1 MLFIK
6 RVALFLGFILLLSC
20 FYYTIIILKA
30 RNETPR
36 IVQNIIDSDKIKL
49 KLADLSERQIDIL
62 LSVQDPKFYEHKGID
77 MQTPGAGKTTL
88 AQGLCKF
95 YYFDDFKRGW
105 DKIKLMLITRYAF
118 DPLVTKDTQM
128 LLIIND
134 IYLGS
139 LHGQQIRGFEDAAQ
153 AYFKKPFKALD
164 EDEYISLVAM
174 IRRPD
179 GDNIR
184 KKPKEHELRVMRVN
198 KFLKGEYTP
207 KDNSD
212 QFYDRD

>member
-6 RVALFLGFILLLSC
+6 RTAVLLGFVLLITSC
-20 FYYTIIILKA
+20 YYTIVVLEA

-36 IVQNIIDSDKIKL
+36 IVQSIIDSDKIKL
-49 KLADLSERQIDIL
+49 KLADFTERQIDIL

-77 MQTPGAGKTTL
+77 LKTPGAGKTTL

-95 YYFDDFKRGW
+95 YYFDGFKRGW

-139 LHGQQIRGFEDAAQ
+139 YQGQHIRGFEDAAQ
-153 AYFKKPFKALD
+153 VYFDKTFKELS

-174 IRRPD
+174 IRRPN
-179 GDNIR
+179 GDNIK

-198 KFLKGEYTP
+198 RFLKGEYTP
-207 KDNSD
+207 QDNSD